1 VTASTTRLT
10 AWRSAAAVYR
20 DKRVLAITFLG
31 ISSGFPL
38 GILGDPLTAWLQE
51 SGLSKT
57 SIGLFALVGLP
68 YAFKFLWAPAF
79 DRFRIPVVTA
89 ALGRRRGWV
98 LVSQIALLGCV
109 LSLGFV
115 ELPGDIFLAALVTL
129 GVAFTSASQDI
140 VIDAYRVEILEER
153 QLGAGAATV
162 VFGYRLGQ
170 VGAGAMGLLVAAAY
184 GWMIAFAV
192 MAAIAVVG
200 IVTILLNPEPRGNT
214 PPRSEE
220 TMLQGLKVSVVA
232 PLADFFSRPGWL
244 LILGVI
250 VFYKLGDA
258 VLSVMQ
264 TPFFLELEFTKPEI
278 AGIKKGVGFAAIIA
292 GGFIGGALVAGLGIL
307 RSLLI
312 CGVLQALSNLVFVYQ
327 ALAGHDL
334 TALTITVAS
343 ENLATGMGSTAFV
356 AYLSSL
362 CNQAYTATQYALLT
376 SVMGGARTFLSASA
390 GWFADQM
397 DWVSFFVLTTVA
409 ALPGLL
415 LIWLLMRR
423 YPARGLEMR
432 GSDDAP
438 NAGH

>member
-1 VTASTTRLT
+1 MNFGARL
-10 AWRSAAAVYR
+10 AVWWQVAAVYR

-57 SIGLFALVGLP
+57 SIGLFALAGLP

-79 DRFRIPVVTA
+79 DRFRIPFVTA
-89 ALGRRRGWV
+89 ALGRRRGWII
-98 LVSQIALLGCV
+98 VSQIALFICV

-115 ELPGDIFLAALVTL
+115 DLPDDIFLAAIVTL
-129 GVAFTSASQDI
+129 GVALTSASQDI

-170 VGAGAMGLLVAAAY
+170 VGAGAMGLIIASSY
-184 GWMIAFAV
+184 GWTVAFAL
-192 MAAIAVVG
+192 MAAIAVIG
-200 IVTILLNPEPRGNT
+200 ILTVLLNPEPKSET
-214 PPRSEE
+214 SPRIEE
-220 TMLQGLKVSVVA
+220 TMLAGLKTSVVA

-278 AGIKKGVGFAAIIA
+278 AGIKKGVGFAAMIA
-292 GGFIGGALVAGLGIL
+292 GGFIGGAMVAGLGIL
-307 RSLLI
+307 KSLFI
-312 CGVLQALSNLVFVYQ
+312 CGILQALSNLVFVYQ

-334 TALTITVAS
+334 TALTITVAA
-343 ENLATGMGSTAFV
+343 ENIATGMGSTAFV

-397 DWVSFFVLTTVA
+397 DWVSFFVLTTLA

-423 YPARGLEMR
+423 YPAHGQKLRETEH
-432 GSDDAP
+432 AP